1 MPNPKDKTWPAPPLS
16 RVAFQQQLPG
26 GVVCVGYLVQSFIAM
41 RRLAAAGPASCVIV
55 PLQQVLREV
64 NAVCV
69 DFARFAL
76 AYSKEAGSIEAAVS
90 DLSQMACSKV
100 SVPLPNSLSG
110 AMVSSRL
117 RKLSITEC
125 KALDMWLTHGLT
137 TTVYGPQPK
146 PCLTRTPLVS
156 EDEVRALVKVVI
168 DSGELTVP
176 EGEGYL
182 SFVASEIF
190 KDQDWGTP
198 EAMPAAGE
206 VTDGTAS

>member
-1 MPNPKDKTWPAPPLS
+1 MPNPKDKTPPAPPLS

-26 GVVCVGYLVQSFIAM
+26 GVVCVGYLVQSFNAM

-55 PLQQVLREV
+55 PLQQVLREA

-117 RKLSITEC
+117 RKLSIPEC

-137 TTVYGPQPK
+137 KTVYGPQK
-146 PCLTRTPLVS
+146 STLLTRTPLVS
-156 EDEVRALVKVVI
+156 EDEVRALVKAVI

-182 SFVASEIF
+182 NFVANEVF
-190 KDQDWGTP
+190 QDQEWGTP
-198 EAMPAAGE
+198 EAMPAVAE
-206 VTDGTAS
+206 VADGSAS

>member
-1 MPNPKDKTWPAPPLS
+1 MAKPKDKTLPAPKLS
-16 RVAFQQQLPG
+16 SVIFQGQRPGG
-26 GVVCVGYLVQSFIAM
+26 GVVCVGYLVQSFDAM

-55 PLQQVLREV
+55 PLQQILREA

-76 AYSKEAGSIEAAVS
+76 AYSKDAGSIEAAVS
-90 DLSQMACSKV
+90 DLNQMACSKV
-100 SVPLPNSLSG
+100 SVPLPHSLTGS
-110 AMVSSRL
+110 MVSSRL
-117 RKLSITEC
+117 RKLTLLEC
-125 KALDMWLTHGLT
+125 KALDMWLTHSLT
-137 TTVYGPQPK
+137 ITVYGPQPK
-146 PCLTRTPLVS
+146 PYLTRTPLVS
-156 EDEVRALVKVVI
+156 EDDVRAVLKAVI
-168 DSGELTVP
+168 DSGELPVP
-176 EGEGYL
+176 EGYL